1 MKASQLVV
9 LLGIS
14 TVVAGCV
21 GPVKDTFEDRA
32 VDYKSS
38 YSLDPI
44 QFPEQYDLAR
54 HWKPFLSRALT
65 KR

>member
-44 QFPEQYDLAR
+44 QFQSNTIWHR